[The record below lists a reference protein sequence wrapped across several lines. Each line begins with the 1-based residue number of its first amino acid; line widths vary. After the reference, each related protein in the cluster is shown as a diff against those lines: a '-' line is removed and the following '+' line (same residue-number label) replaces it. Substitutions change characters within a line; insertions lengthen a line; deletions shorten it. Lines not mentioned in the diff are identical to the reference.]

1 LERVL
6 MDIFLS

>member
-1 LERVL
+1 L